1 MPGMPIAARA
11 KTPTRLVALA
21 VAALA
26 AVTLSACDSS
36 SGPAST
42 DDDVRQVTV
51 VGAGQVQGTPDLLTV
66 NTSIEAIAPDVTAA
80 MNQTSERQT
89 AVINALAGSGIDRN
103 DISTSQVSLQPQF
116 PGGDSTTIIGYRA
129 SNSIDVKIRKLDTAS
144 QVLALIVSTG
154 GDATRINSV
163 NYSIED
169 DSQLVKDAR
178 ARAFND
184 AKDRAQQYA
193 ELSGLKLGKVISITE
208 SGGSTPPTPMPS
220 FKGAEMAAVPLEP
233 GQQTVGFS
241 VTVIFELT

>member
-116 PGGDSTTIIGYRA
+116 PGGDSTTIMYRERSIA
-129 SNSIDVKIRKLDTAS
+129 SVTLPHR
-144 QVLALIVSTG
+144 
-154 GDATRINSV
+154 
-163 NYSIED
+163 
-169 DSQLVKDAR
+169 
-178 ARAFND
+178 
-184 AKDRAQQYA
+184 
-193 ELSGLKLGKVISITE
+193 SGLAVRSVE
-208 SGGSTPPTPMPS
+208 SRNTRSAYNRPTRRPMR
-220 FKGAEMAAVPLEP
+220 
-233 GQQTVGFS
+233 
-241 VTVIFELT
+241 